1 MKSRPAKAVHGL
13 LALVLLV
20 AWAAP
25 ACAGSDR
32 WAMPCCQPPAQTSCR
47 LTSGCP
53 SAPPQALT
61 SAGPVAPAAGGVITA
76 AALPDAPPLPANPPA
91 VPPAR
96 SGPPFDTPVYL

>member
-1 MKSRPAKAVHGL
+1 MPCCQFKAKPA
-13 LALVLLV
+13 
-20 AWAAP
+20 
-25 ACAGSDR
+25 SDHA
-32 WAMPCCQPPAQTSCR
+32 AMPCCQPPAQTSCR

-76 AALPDAPPLPANPPA
+76 AAVPDAPPLPANLPA

-96 SGPPFDTPVYL
+96 SGPPFDTPVYLRTLSLLI